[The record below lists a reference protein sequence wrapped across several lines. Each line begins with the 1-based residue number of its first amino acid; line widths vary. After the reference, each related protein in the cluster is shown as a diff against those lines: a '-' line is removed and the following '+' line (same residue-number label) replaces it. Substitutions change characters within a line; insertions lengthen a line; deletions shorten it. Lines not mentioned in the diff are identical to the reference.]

1 MMSLNQWRLPTMTDK
16 RRKPNF
22 GVLVQVARTQDDTKA
37 EGKHFTSFMLI
48 KTI

>member
-1 MMSLNQWRLPTMTDK
+1 MAQVLASMTDK

-22 GVLVQVARTQDDTKA
+22 GVLVQVLCTLDDTNA

-48 KTI
+48 KAYPF